1 MKHLWS
7 PWRMTYIE
15 KHKDEQGCAFCR
27 ALERPD
33 GPDNLIIFRGQRAF
47 VILNRYPYTSG
58 HLMVVPYVHQS
69 SLEILEAD
77 IRAEVMELAALG
89 ITVLRQVYNPQG
101 FNIGINIGEA
111 AGAGITEHVH
121 LHIVPRWTGD
131 TSFMSSL
138 GQTRVL
144 PESLEDSYRRIRE
157 EWSKKDKE
165 YVERE
170 T

>member
-1 MKHLWS
+1 L
-7 PWRMTYIE
+7 E
-15 KHKDEQGCAFCR
+15 
-27 ALERPD
+27 ALK
-33 GPDNLIIFRGQRAF
+33 
-47 VILNRYPYTSG
+47 
-58 HLMVVPYVHQS
+58 
-69 SLEILEAD
+69 AD
-77 IRAEVMELAALG
+77 IRAEIMELATQG

-144 PESLEDSYRRIRE
+144 PESLEDTYRKIKE
-157 EWSKKDKE
+157 EWSKEDAEFVK
-165 YVERE
+165 RNA
-170 T
+170 